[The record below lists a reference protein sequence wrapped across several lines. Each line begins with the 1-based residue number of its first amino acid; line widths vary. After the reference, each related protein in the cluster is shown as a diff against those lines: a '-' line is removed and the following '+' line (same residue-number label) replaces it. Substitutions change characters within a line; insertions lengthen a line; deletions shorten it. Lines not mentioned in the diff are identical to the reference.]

1 MPKMP
6 ISVAHKLVVGV
17 GDPRQGSFIDGRHS
31 RQEASMLRQIAIR
44 LGGVY
49 HDGNERHVS
58 SNVLSAIAQS
68 GEASAIDQLTK
79 REYALM
85 ACALGSLILALL
97 PLALHRWGTGW
108 APGVMRNG
116 AASRDRSPDHV
127 AAGPS
132 QRRTGTGSHAAQASS
147 SVAPSAAVS
156 SSRR

>member
-1 MPKMP
+1 
-6 ISVAHKLVVGV
+6 
-17 GDPRQGSFIDGRHS
+17 
-31 RQEASMLRQIAIR
+31 MLRQIAIR

-68 GEASAIDQLTK
+68 GEASAIEQLTK

-108 APGVMRNG
+108 APGVIRSE
-116 AASRDRSPDHV
+116 APSRGPSPDYV

-132 QRRTGTGSHAAQASS
+132 QRRTGTGAHVAQASS
-147 SVAPSAAVS
+147 RAGPSSAVS